1 VDDAIIRRTLIDT
14 MRRQGLSPEQAAQEI
29 ARGFGIEVDHMAGVL
44 DQIAREAERNFVLD
58 SPPGVFASAAD
69 LEAKVKP
76 WYSGPHDGD
85 SSWPQLKAMLESGG
99 LSSVVDEIDQ
109 ASTKVVSHLACPW
122 IQNLSKRGLV
132 LGYVQSG
139 KTANYTAVM
148 AKAADAGYRLFIVLS
163 GMYNN
168 LRRQTQVRLANDLG
182 EELWYKWTSADA
194 DFGGAE
200 NGAPILNGRVPS
212 LAVVK
217 KNQARLIALIKW
229 LDAIPLEV
237 RKRSPILLLDDE
249 ADQATPNSAKAQ
261 DQLTRINQ
269 LVREL
274 WSKIPTGTYVGY
286 TATPFANIFM
296 DPTDEE
302 ELYPADF
309 IIDLPR
315 PSAYY
320 GAERVFG
327 REPLDD
333 ADDPDPGLDVVR
345 KVSDDEANS
354 LRAPSNQSERLT
366 FDPDLPES
374 LIQAVTWFVVATSIR
389 HVRNQQDKHSSMLVH
404 TTHYVRPHFTMKAR
418 LDELLQEFKTR
429 ASSGDNAVFLASY
442 QKEATRIA
450 SEATAPLP
458 SWGEVETKLETVLAT
473 TRVVVD
479 NGYSEDRLDYGRID
493 ENGEPTVETVI
504 AVGGGTLSR
513 GLTLEG
519 LVVSYFT
526 RTSNT
531 YDTLLQMGRWFG
543 YRPGYED
550 LQRIWMQTSLGEE
563 FKFLAL
569 VEEEIRQDI
578 RHMERM
584 KVTPR
589 QLGVRVRA
597 HPGRLAIVARNRM
610 RHADA
615 VKISFSGQR
624 LQTFIFDEDN
634 KVHAGFPNGVLTE
647 NLASVRKFLDECR
660 ILSREDVHE
669 TPARRLI
676 KGVPGKAVT
685 TLLRAYIFHEDQSN
699 MRKGDMAGWIE
710 SAAQDRLWN
719 VVVIGSNKNHRDME
733 GQVIPLGDTDLGFK
747 TAVPNVNRAP
757 LQNPESFTGTANIK
771 ALMSHMDWF
780 ADLDPAII
788 RALDDG
794 EKYDPRGVRR
804 QYADGRGL
812 IAIYPVSKDS
822 VPMGAIAIRTGARRR
837 MEADENLIGLG
848 VIFPD
853 VDREGFAAEGTYY
866 SVHPDWEPS
875 AADDDDDEIPEDTEP
890 IGDSPPSGQDS
901 GPS

>member
-1 VDDAIIRRTLIDT
+1 VQDMIRHTLIDT
-14 MRRQGLSPEQAAQEI
+14 MRRLGISPEQAAQEI
-29 ARGFGIEVDHMAGVL
+29 ARGFGIEVSRMSGVL
-44 DQIAREAERNFVLD
+44 DELAREAERNFVLD
-58 SPPGVFASAAD
+58 SPPGVFATPTD
-69 LEAKVKP
+69 LEAKGQH
-76 WYSGPHDGD
+76 WYFGPQDGD
-85 SSWPQLKAMLESGG
+85 LSWPQLRKKLQLGG
-99 LSSVVDEIDQ
+99 LSSVIDEIDQ
-109 ASTKVVSHLACPW
+109 ASTKVVSHLASPW
-122 IQNLSKRGLV
+122 IQNLKKRGLV

-148 AKAADAGYRLFIVLS
+148 AKAADRGYRLFIVLS

-168 LRRQTQVRLANDLG
+168 LRRQTQVRLADDLG
-182 EELWYKWTSADA
+182 EELWYKWTSAHA

-217 KNQARLIALIKW
+217 KNQARLSALIKW

-249 ADQATPNSAKAQ
+249 ADQATPNSASAQ
-261 DQLTRINQ
+261 DQITRINQ

-274 WSKIPTGTYVGY
+274 WSMIPTGTYVGY

-296 DPTDEE
+296 DPSDEE

-345 KVSDDEANS
+345 EVPDDEASS
-354 LRAPSNQSERLT
+354 LRAPSNKLERGN
-366 FDPDLPES
+366 FDPVLPES
-374 LIQAVTWFVVATSIR
+374 LVAAVTWFIVATAIR
-389 HVRNQQDKHSSMLVH
+389 HARDQRDKHSSMLVH
-404 TTHYVRPHFTMKAR
+404 TTHYVTPHFTMKAR
-418 LDELLQEFKTR
+418 LDDLLAQFRT
-429 ASSGDNAVFLASY
+429 AVSSGDTSAFLASY
-442 QKEATRIA
+442 QEESPRVE
-450 SEATAPLP
+450 SEATKPLP
-458 SWGEVETKLETVLAT
+458 SWPEIEAQLKGVLST
-473 TRVVVD
+473 IRVVVD
-479 NGYSEDRLDYGRID
+479 NGYSEDRLDYGRVDDND
-493 ENGEPTVETVI
+493 EPIVETVI

-550 LQRIWMQTSLGEE
+550 LQRIWMQTSLGDE

-610 RHADA
+610 RHADE
-615 VKISFSGQR
+615 VRISFSGQR
-624 LQTFIFDEDN
+624 LQTFMFYEDN
-634 KVHAGFPNGVLTE
+634 NEVLSKNLESVRRFLTE
-647 NLASVRKFLDECR
+647 CRAATQEEVR
-660 ILSREDVHE
+660 E
-669 TPARRLI
+669 TSARRLI
-676 KGVPGKAVT
+676 TGVPASLVT
-685 TLLRAYIFHEDQSN
+685 KLLRDYIFHADQSN
-699 MRKGDMAGWIE
+699 MRKDDMAGWIE

-719 VVVIGSNKNHRDME
+719 VVIIGNDKKHKDKDGR
-733 GQVIPLGDTDLGFK
+733 VIPLGVTDLGFE
-747 TAVPNVNRAP
+747 TDVPNVNRAP
-757 LQNPESFTGTANIK
+757 LSKPESFTGTANIK
-771 ALMSHMDWF
+771 ALMSHADWF
-780 ADLDPAII
+780 ADLDAAAI
-788 RALDDG
+788 RSLANDEKDDA
-794 EKYDPRGVRR
+794 RGVRR
-804 QYADGRGL
+804 QLAGGRGM
-812 IAIYPVSKDS
+812 IAIYPISKDS
-822 VPMGAIAIRTGARRR
+822 VPMGKKAIQLGTRRP
-837 MEADENLIGLG
+837 MEANENLVGLG

-853 VDREGFAAEGTYY
+853 VDREGFAAEGSYY

-875 AADDDDDEIPEDTEP
+875 AVEDDEDEIPEDTEP
-890 IGDSPPSGQDS
+890 TVGLATNEFESGQS
-901 GPS
+901 